1 MKNLLLFL
9 FIITFSSSFAQV
21 STGTLRVHVID
32 EHGEEILGATVV
44 LNEGERFIKGTST
57 DPFGMAI
64 ISNIEPGEYKVEV
77 RYIGYESVK
86 REVTIASNNIKTIEC
101 KLSESSVELEE
112 VVVISRRPILESA
125 YGITSTYRSE
135 PSRLPSRRSSSRV
148 IATRGRSR
156 SKTKKAKP
164 EKPKEVETKT
174 LIVPKEMVGVLTAGE
189 VNDFNK
195 FKMWD
200 DLSKSDF
207 ETHKNNWQ
215 MDFTRRFAVVLK
227 NAEDGAV
234 IDALVKL
241 IDGDNNAI
249 LWTSKTNNAGRCELW
264 GSPFLKKTEPKN
276 LKLIIEYAGQIF
288 ETKTP
293 SSYDKGINQ
302 IKIPVGCY
310 LPKAVDIAFVVDA
323 TGSMGDEINYLKDEL
338 LDVIEYSKEQNPNI
352 ELSTATV
359 FYKDHSD
366 DYVVK
371 YDEFDEDIEVTMNF
385 IRSQKHGGGGDTP
398 EAVDSALQFAIDG
411 LSWSEEA
418 RNRLLFLILDAPPH
432 SDEASKRKMQ
442 AAIKDAAAQGIRII
456 PVVCSGNDKS
466 NEYLMR
472 SAALAT
478 NGTYLF
484 LTDHSGVGDSH
495 IKPTT
500 DEYEVTY
507 LNDLLKEVI
516 VRFTD
521 ATSCA
526 NDSNITSNLHKSL
539 IDYVIADK
547 KLKRQY
553 HDSLPQILKLDLTV
567 TNNTEKVSFADK
579 KLNVNP
585 INAKK
590 FEIALSPNPTP
601 GVLQIQMSKK
611 AERVLLLDASG
622 QMLREYKGFSKNFS
636 VNVAE
641 FADGIYFIAFVTDS
655 LNIKTERFVLQK

>member
-1 MKNLLLFL
+1 MKIVLPILFL
-9 FIITFSSSFAQV
+9 FTTTLVLAQLT
-21 STGTLRVHVID
+21 TGTLKVHVTD

-44 LNEGERFIKGTST
+44 LIEGEKFVKGTST
-57 DPFGMAI
+57 DPFGLANI
-64 ISNIEPGEYKVEV
+64 PNIEPREYLIEV
-77 RYIGYESVK
+77 RFVGYSTFK
-86 REVTIASNNIKTIEC
+86 SHVTIESNNIKTIEC
-101 KLSESSVELEE
+101 RLSESSVELEE
-112 VVVISRRPILESA
+112 VVVKSRRPILESA

-135 PSRLPSRRSSSRV
+135 PSRLSSRRSSSRV
-148 IATRGRSR
+148 IATRERSSSR
-156 SKTKKAKP
+156 TKKAKP

-174 LIVPKEMVGVLTAGE
+174 IIVPKDKVGVLTAGE
-189 VNDFNK
+189 LNDFNK
-195 FKMWD
+195 FNMWD
-200 DLSKSDF
+200 DLSKTDF

-241 IDGDNNAI
+241 IDGDNDAI

-264 GSPFLKKTEPKN
+264 LSPFIEKTEPKN
-276 LKLIIEYAGQIF
+276 LKLIIEYAGHVF
-288 ETKTP
+288 ETKAP
-293 SSYDKGINQ
+293 SGYDKGINQ

-323 TGSMGDEINYLKDEL
+323 TGSMGDEIKYLKDEL
-338 LDVIEYSKEQNPNI
+338 LDVIEYSKAQNPNI

-359 FYKDHSD
+359 FYKDQTDH
-366 DYVVK
+366 YVVK
-371 YDEFDEDIEVTMNF
+371 YDEFDEDIEVTMDF

-398 EAVDSALQFAIDG
+398 EAVDSALHFAIDG

-442 AAIKDAAAQGIRII
+442 AAIKEAAAQGIRII
-456 PVVCSGNDKS
+456 PVICSGNDKS

-526 NDSNITSNLHKSL
+526 NDTNITSNLQKSV

-553 HDSLPQILKLDLTV
+553 HDSLPQILKIDLTV
-567 TNNTEKVSFADK
+567 TNNSEKVSFADK

-590 FEIALSPNPTP
+590 FEVALSPNPTP
-601 GVLQIQMSKK
+601 GVLQIQMSTK

-641 FADGIYFIAFVTDS
+641 FSDGIYFIAFVTDS
-655 LNIKTERFVLQK
+655 GNIKTERFVLQK